1 MTMLRKVH
9 DEREA
14 RAMLAEVR
22 AAGGDVGAWARA
34 RGVDGSSLHAWSRNL
49 ARRGRTTRSRRRDP
63 DPELLLL
70 EIVASPAGQR
80 GGRYVLRIANAEVEF
95 GADRKN

>member
-1 MTMLRKVH
+1 
-9 DEREA
+9 
-14 RAMLAEVR
+14 
-22 AAGGDVGAWARA
+22 
-34 RGVDGSSLHAWSRNL
+34 
-49 ARRGRTTRSRRRDP
+49 
-63 DPELLLL
+63 LLLL